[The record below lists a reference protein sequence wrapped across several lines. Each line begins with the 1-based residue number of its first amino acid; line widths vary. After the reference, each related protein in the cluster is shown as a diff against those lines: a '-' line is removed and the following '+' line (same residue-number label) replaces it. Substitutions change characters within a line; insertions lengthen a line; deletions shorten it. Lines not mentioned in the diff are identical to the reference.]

1 MATTIVFLSHGVSF
15 FFQDP
20 TTTGYGIKKYGYRSK
35 KLFENSYL
43 GYVTSVPPTPHA
55 YSDVPMFV
63 LNKFVTGNS
72 VPTCEPASRTRPVP
86 EDNEAVTAPN
96 PSLAQPV
103 PQTVPRLRPR
113 SFQVHTSALN
123 LRPRQSCRGP
133 ASCHYRA
140 STQPTPLTSLRRGT
154 TEMPRSAKKHV
165 QSKRN
170 LLFII

>member
-1 MATTIVFLSHGVSF
+1 MSAMATTIVFLSHGVSF

-103 PQTVPRLRPR
+103 P
-113 SFQVHTSALN
+113 
-123 LRPRQSCRGP
+123 
-133 ASCHYRA
+133 
-140 STQPTPLTSLRRGT
+140 
-154 TEMPRSAKKHV
+154 
-165 QSKRN
+165 
-170 LLFII
+170 